1 MEFRS
6 SRFRVFEMNMKEITL
21 KDQQFFELS
30 QKFRDIGNETSAKY
44 DPCSFSDS

>member
-21 KDQQFFELS
+21 KDQQFFELY

-44 DPCSFSDS
+44 DTYSFSDS